1 MRGDESYLDLS
12 TEQIRFRLRKI
23 SNPNPPVNFHPR
35 NLYITLIHYK
45 SISRV
50 PPSQIFVSR
59 FIAGSL
65 AVTSSRRKKHLHR
78 GEPTDHVSRRLIL
91 SRFELILFRPKTAV
105 RFTRASKSPP
115 MTHAPMTRA
124 TRWTILKF
132 GQSPANVSTR
142 KKYIHAQFAV
152 NIPREN
158 WERHLSALV

>member
-1 MRGDESYLDLS
+1 MRGDGSYLDLS

-65 AVTSSRRKKHLHR
+65 AVTSSRRKKTS
-78 GEPTDHVSRRLIL
+78 PSRRADRSRIASTNLIEIRVNL
-91 SRFELILFRPKTAV
+91 VPSKNGRPFYACEQITTDD
-105 RFTRASKSPP
+105 TRADDTSNTMDNLEIRAKSSQRF
-115 MTHAPMTRA
+115 HAKEIYSRA
-124 TRWTILKF
+124 IR
-132 GQSPANVSTR
+132 G
-142 KKYIHAQFAV
+142 KY
-152 NIPREN
+152 P
-158 WERHLSALV
+158 